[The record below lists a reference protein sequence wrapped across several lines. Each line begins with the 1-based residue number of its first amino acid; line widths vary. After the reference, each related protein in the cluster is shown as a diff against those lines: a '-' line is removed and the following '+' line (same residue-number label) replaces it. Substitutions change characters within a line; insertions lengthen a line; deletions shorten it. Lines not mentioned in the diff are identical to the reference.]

1 MTAYLKERT
10 MDKDRNIC
18 GNCKYYS
25 DTQGRCLRLNV
36 PSTENSSC
44 GHFAKKSEQIDWEQR
59 RYEIAKAA
67 LVGFLASPVIEGVD
81 NNPSMGE
88 ITERSVMI
96 ADVLII
102 KLKRNIKQEE

>member
-44 GHFAKKSEQIDWEQR
+44 GHFAKKGEQIDWEQR
-59 RYEIAKAA
+59 RYEIAKEMM
-67 LVGFLASPVIEGVD
+67 PVLYQD
-81 NNPSMGE
+81 NELSEKGMAKEAILCANY
-88 ITERSVMI
+88 
-96 ADVLII
+96 LIQE
-102 KLKRNIKQEE
+102 LKKVKDNDR